1 MVKTYIAVIDGPSRL
16 VIVDASTG
24 IRINYI
30 NVGGP
35 IVNGPIVVGD
45 RVTVIT
51 QKTSGSK
58 MGRIYKMP
66 SGGLI
71 TQFNI

>member
-1 MVKTYIAVIDGPSRL
+1 MTKTYIAVVDGPSRL
-16 VIVDASTG
+16 VIVDAESG

-30 NVGGP
+30 NLGGP

-45 RVTVIT
+45 KVTVIT

-66 SGGLI
+66 SGSLI